1 MAGSITQEDRE
12 FVESWEHIS
21 PQQWGITRLDPRGD
35 ERPEIIEGRK
45 TFKITT
51 EERILTQDKVRDEK
65 NDPFLNG
72 SFRPVVVPDSVTIE
86 SNPNALSDDEITKIL
101 NASDVAWDEW
111 LKTITAVATLRRML
125 DLAESVDLG
134 LKRYRALEARL
145 HTVRGEVR
153 IDTNDPALKS
163 FLSDRPNPNAG
174 SNPAADD
181 GTPRRQGG
189 RSVDYR
195 PAN

>member
-21 PQQWGITRLDPRGD
+21 PQQWGIIRLDPRGD

-51 EERILTQDKVRDEK
+51 EERILTQDKVRDEA

-72 SFRPVVVPDSVTIE
+72 SFRPVIVPDSVTIE
-86 SNPNALSDDEITKIL
+86 SNPNALSDEEITKIL
-101 NASDVAWDEW
+101 SASDVAWEEW
-111 LKTITAVATLRRML
+111 LKTITSVATLRRMIEI
-125 DLAESVDLG
+125 AESVDLG
-134 LKRYRALEARL
+134 LKRYRTLEARL
-145 HTVRGEVR
+145 VEVRGKVQ
-153 IDTNDPALKS
+153 ISTNDPALKN
-163 FLSDRPNPNAG
+163 FLTDRPNPNAG

-189 RSVDYR
+189 RSSDYR